1 MLADS
6 YADVAGLQ
14 ERCRHLE
21 MKLSSLSRPPTH
33 STTGIDLIKGDD
45 KAACF
50 YTGFRS
56 FLLFMACFNFLE
68 PAAKVSLLLPAFLP
82 LVFLPPIVHR
92 RLSFSLSNCD
102 SVVKAEK
109 KRVSSQCP
117 SPLPLTHPKT
127 NEIVI

>member
-6 YADVAGLQ
+6 YADVTGLL

-33 STTGIDLIKGDD
+33 STTGIDLVKGDD

-68 PAAKVSLLLPAFLP
+68 PAAKVSLLPF
-82 LVFLPPIVHR
+82 FH
-92 RLSFSLSNCD
+92 SFSCPLFTED
-102 SVVKAEK
+102 SAV
-109 KRVSSQCP
+109 
-117 SPLPLTHPKT
+117 TY
-127 NEIVI
+127 I